1 MLSNQIQ
8 QWLDQ
13 GGSFQAGVQLYLQ
26 TGDRS
31 YKLYFEQILQRPFV
45 PRAAKDTLTR
55 FLRSYLVQHPAAS
68 ILDAP
73 AKVDPPA
80 IYAVEPAPIQGL
92 KAKGRELLKQ
102 RDALRA
108 QLVQMAQEEEKFT
121 DAERFDLAQQIMD
134 FLQPQIDDVYT
145 KIRIWEENGELPVK
159 GSVSSIVQ
167 ETVEKFKRV
176 MSLRPAISRLK
187 KRFIDGTLNDEERIT
202 IEKEIREKGL
212 ELHELEDALGLQNTV
227 LLPTPEE
234 D

>member
-26 TGDRS
+26 AGDRS

-45 PRAAKDTLTR
+45 PSAAKVTLTR
-55 FLRSYLVQHPAAS
+55 FLRSYLVQHPTVP
-68 ILDAP
+68 ITNAP

-80 IYAVEPAPIQGL
+80 NPVVEPTQIQGL
-92 KAKGRELLKQ
+92 RAKGRELLKQ

-121 DAERFDLAQQIMD
+121 DAERFNLAQQIMD

-187 KRFIDGTLNDEERIT
+187 KRFADEKLEAKERKA
-202 IEKEIREKGL
+202 IEQEIREKGL